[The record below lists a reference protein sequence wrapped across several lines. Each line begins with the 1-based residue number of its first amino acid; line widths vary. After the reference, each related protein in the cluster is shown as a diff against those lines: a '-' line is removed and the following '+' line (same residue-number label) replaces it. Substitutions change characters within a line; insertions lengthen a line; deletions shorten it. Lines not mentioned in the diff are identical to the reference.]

1 MTTRYA
7 LIYVY
12 YSLTVNF
19 ILFQEHDM
27 SILKVE
33 TFLREWKQYD
43 LKCRRVLFIRLP
55 HPAVHKN
62 HGQFQV
68 LTT

>member
-7 LIYVY
+7 FIYVY

-19 ILFQEHDM
+19 ILFQEHK

-33 TFLREWKQYD
+33 TFLREQKQYH
-43 LKCRRVLFIRLP
+43 LKCRCLLFIRLP

-62 HGQFQV
+62 HGKFQV
-68 LTT
+68 PTT